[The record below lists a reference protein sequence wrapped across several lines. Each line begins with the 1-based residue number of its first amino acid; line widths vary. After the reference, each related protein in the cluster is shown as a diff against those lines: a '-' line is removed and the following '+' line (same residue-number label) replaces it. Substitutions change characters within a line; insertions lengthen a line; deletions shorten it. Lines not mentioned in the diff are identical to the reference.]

1 MAYEAGAD
9 IVKLFP
15 AGILGIEYIKSVRSP
30 LKHIAMSAVGNVTP
44 ENCTDFLNAGCC
56 CVGVGSNLA
65 DRKVIACGDFEK
77 ITSNAR
83 EYVRNI
89 RENAL

>member
-1 MAYEAGAD
+1 M
-9 IVKLFP
+9 
-15 AGILGIEYIKSVRSP
+15 
-30 LKHIAMSAVGNVTP
+30 TP